1 MAIDKFLEEFRDY
14 MYTKDML
21 LDEIDSSSSKS
32 DLYVIVEYS
41 NKILKELLQSS
52 LFLDTSLIDIE
63 KEILDIYSN
72 IHLKLDKIL
81 QLAEGYQNLNTM
93 EVLSEPINSFSIFD
107 IKSNLNYN
115 TFYEAITLKNIKKIK
130 NKTADRIEKNNLNA
144 LEYYTFSE
152 ESLNQYIKLSLRD
165 NDNTVL
171 KRINTYDINNN
182 MINSYSE
189 ITMIRLD
196 KDIVRI
202 EVITDNEDSDK
213 PFYSQMDILEDFYQK
228 HSTVTLK
235 DVPFIKE
242 GSLLKL
248 NLDFELPTE
257 CYTTVKITLKY
268 KDEVTEKL
276 IQETVYT
283 DITNSKSILV
293 NKQEL
298 NSLGISYNKIENSS
312 VIDPDLLLVETF
324 STNPNVFKEIS
335 YNVFD
340 ISKINTKEFSISLVL
355 DIYSITDKNKT
366 PKIKGIYG
374 YVTK

>member
-1 MAIDKFLEEFRDY
+1 
-14 MYTKDML
+14 
-21 LDEIDSSSSKS
+21 
-32 DLYVIVEYS
+32 
-41 NKILKELLQSS
+41 
-52 LFLDTSLIDIE
+52 
-63 KEILDIYSN
+63 
-72 IHLKLDKIL
+72 
-81 QLAEGYQNLNTM
+81 
-93 EVLSEPINSFSIFD
+93 
-107 IKSNLNYN
+107 
-115 TFYEAITLKNIKKIK
+115 
-130 NKTADRIEKNNLNA
+130 
-144 LEYYTFSE
+144 
-152 ESLNQYIKLSLRD
+152 
-165 NDNTVL
+165 
-171 KRINTYDINNN
+171 

-189 ITMIRLD
+189 LTMIRLD

-202 EVITDNEDSDK
+202 EVITDNENSDK

-248 NLDFELPTE
+248 NVDFELPTE
-257 CYTTVKITLKY
+257 CYTTVKLTLKY

>member
-152 ESLNQYIKLSLRD
+152 ESINQYIKLSLRD

-171 KRINTYDINNN
+171 KRINTYDIDNN

-202 EVITDNEDSDK
+202 EVITDNENSDK

-248 NLDFELPTE
+248 NVDFELPTE
-257 CYTTVKITLKY
+257 CYTTIKITLKY

-276 IQETVYT
+276 IQETIYT

-312 VIDPDLLLVETF
+312 VIV
-324 STNPNVFKEIS
+324 
-335 YNVFD
+335 
-340 ISKINTKEFSISLVL
+340 
-355 DIYSITDKNKT
+355 
-366 PKIKGIYG
+366 
-374 YVTK
+374 

>member
-21 LDEIDSSSSKS
+21 LDEINHSTSRS
-32 DLYVIVEYS
+32 DLHVIVGYS
-41 NKILKELLQSS
+41 NKVLKELLQSS
-52 LFLDTSLIDIE
+52 LFLDSSLIDIE

-81 QLAEGYQNLNTM
+81 ELAEGYQNLNTN
-93 EVLSEPINSFSIFD
+93 EILSEPINSFSIFD

-115 TFYEAITLKNIKKIK
+115 SFYEAITLKNIKKIK
-130 NKTADRIEKNNLNA
+130 NKTADRIEKNNINA
-144 LEYYTFSE
+144 LEYYIFSE
-152 ESLNQYIKLSLRD
+152 ETINQYVKITLRD

-171 KRINTYDINNN
+171 KRINTFDINNN

-189 ITMIRLD
+189 ITMIRLE

-202 EVITDNEDSDK
+202 EVVTDNENSDK
-213 PFYSQMDILEDFYQK
+213 PFYTQMDILEDFYQK
-228 HSTVTLK
+228 HSSVTLK
-235 DVPFIKE
+235 DVSFKKE

-248 NLDFELPTE
+248 NVDYDLPTE
-257 CYTTVKITLKY
+257 CYTTVKLTLKY
-268 KDEVTEKL
+268 KDAITEKL
-276 IQETVYT
+276 VQETIYT
-283 DITNSKSILV
+283 DITNSRAILV

-298 NSLGISYNKIENSS
+298 NSLNIPYVKVENSS

-324 STNPNVFKEIS
+324 STAPDIFKEIS
-335 YNVFD
+335 YNVFN
-340 ISKINTKEFSISLVL
+340 IAKVNAEEFSISIVL
-355 DIYSITDKNKT
+355 DIYSTMDKNKT

>member
-182 MINSYSE
+182 MINSW
-189 ITMIRLD
+189 
-196 KDIVRI
+196 
-202 EVITDNEDSDK
+202 
-213 PFYSQMDILEDFYQK
+213 
-228 HSTVTLK
+228 HHH
-235 DVPFIKE
+235 
-242 GSLLKL
+242 LL
-248 NLDFELPTE
+248 
-257 CYTTVKITLKY
+257 
-268 KDEVTEKL
+268 
-276 IQETVYT
+276 
-283 DITNSKSILV
+283 
-293 NKQEL
+293 
-298 NSLGISYNKIENSS
+298 
-312 VIDPDLLLVETF
+312 
-324 STNPNVFKEIS
+324 
-335 YNVFD
+335 
-340 ISKINTKEFSISLVL
+340 
-355 DIYSITDKNKT
+355 
-366 PKIKGIYG
+366 
-374 YVTK
+374 